1 MVKKKIEITR
11 PSIKGLSDFKV
22 YVYIYVYVFFL
33 IWHVISLYTNMKL
46 LQGGSF
52 SQ

>member
-22 YVYIYVYVFFL
+22 YVYVYVFFL

-52 SQ
+52 S